1 MSKKT
6 LSKCPLCGN
15 EVNIVETNLTGFG
28 EMSATLVCRC
38 GIQFTKKWY
47 DGKIPRGTFVLDNRD
62 IYDAWN
68 DRYKEDSSNE

>member
-15 EVNIVETNLTGFG
+15 EVSIVETRLTGFG
-28 EMSATLVCRC
+28 EMSATLECRC
-38 GIQFTKKWY
+38 GIRFTKKWY
-47 DGKIPRGTFVLDNRD
+47 PEKKRGAVIRDNRD

-68 DRYKEDSSNE
+68 DRYKEEGSVE